1 MPDNKIRVVI
11 TNKQKAVKIP
21 TGIRMLVRRCCNA
34 VLKLEKFEGPAEI
47 SVTFVDN
54 AQIKELNKQY
64 RDKDIETD
72 VLSFPMGENGVYDKD
87 IETGAQI
94 LGDVVISMEKARDQA
109 ELYGHSFQRE
119 VGYLTAHSVLHL
131 LGYDHIDNMERVRMR
146 EKEELIMEQLGLPAS
161 SSYIVDDD
169 MAINDMLVKYL
180 RKNGYITYSAYSG
193 TEALLFLEKQKV
205 NLIILDLMLPGL
217 SGEQV
222 LAKIKKTKNV
232 PVIGLSAKEDSKSK
246 IFLLKN
252 GADDYVTKPF
262 DIEELLARI
271 ETILRRIYENQ
282 YTSNSLLCC
291 GDLNLDTIGMEAT
304 LKNQKLPL
312 TKNEFAILKMLMEH
326 PQQVFTKDM
335 IYEQLW
341 NEALEGTENAI
352 NVHISNLRKKIAAID
367 NSKSYIK
374 TVWGIGFKMDI

>member
-94 LGDVVISMEKARDQA
+94 LG
-109 ELYGHSFQRE
+109 GHSFQRE

-169 MAINDMLVKYL
+169 MA
-180 RKNGYITYSAYSG
+180 
-193 TEALLFLEKQKV
+193 
-205 NLIILDLMLPGL
+205 
-217 SGEQV
+217 
-222 LAKIKKTKNV
+222 
-232 PVIGLSAKEDSKSK
+232 
-246 IFLLKN
+246 
-252 GADDYVTKPF
+252 
-262 DIEELLARI
+262 
-271 ETILRRIYENQ
+271 
-282 YTSNSLLCC
+282 
-291 GDLNLDTIGMEAT
+291 
-304 LKNQKLPL
+304 
-312 TKNEFAILKMLMEH
+312 
-326 PQQVFTKDM
+326 
-335 IYEQLW
+335 
-341 NEALEGTENAI
+341 
-352 NVHISNLRKKIAAID
+352 
-367 NSKSYIK
+367 
-374 TVWGIGFKMDI
+374 